1 MRVTKAVAVLFLATL
16 LLTGVTAAQ
25 EKKAATVDEL
35 AKMYDV
41 SSCKQCH
48 AKEFGEWEKSIHAR
62 SLIGTGRT
70 MATIKTAI
78 QDGMMKEWA
87 KSGIKEVKDIKVE
100 HMLHCL
106 KCHLPQLKDATDS
119 VAQQIAKAV
128 IDSDTATL
136 EKVNINC
143 IICHNRKAIVHKLV
157 DGEPEPNVI
166 YGNKEGSHGDKM
178 FTAMKKS
185 PIMKESIICGQC
197 HGLGPNFELA
207 NPTQCATLYGSYLHN
222 YVQSTN
228 GTPETCQ
235 DCHMTKYKSGH
246 LMPGYRDPTI
256 AKAAVDVHVDAKGY
270 QALYKA
276 GEHIPTAVVVV
287 KLTSSAGHRIPDG

>member
-1 MRVTKAVAVLFLATL
+1 MRVTRAVAVLFLATFL
-16 LLTGVTAAQ
+16 LAGMTAAQ
-25 EKKAATVDEL
+25 EKKATTVDEL

-48 AKEFGEWEKSIHAR
+48 AKEYGEWEKSIHAR

-106 KCHLPQLKDATDS
+106 KCHLPQLKDATDA

-128 IDSDTATL
+128 IDGDTATL
-136 EKVNINC
+136 EKVSINC
-143 IICHNRKAIVHKLV
+143 IICHNRMALVHKYV
-157 DGEPEPNVI
+157 DGEAEKNVI
-166 YGNKEGSHGDKM
+166 YGSKEGSHGDKM
-178 FTAMKKS
+178 FAAMKKS

-222 YVQSTN
+222 YVASA
-228 GTPETCQ
+228 GVVPETCQ
-235 DCHMTKYKSGH
+235 DCHMTKHKTGH
-246 LMPGYRDPTI
+246 VMPGYRDPVI
-256 AKAAVDVHVDAKGY
+256 AKNAVDVEVQARGY
-270 QALYKA
+270 QVLFKA
-276 GEHIPTAVVVV
+276 GEHIPTAAVQV
-287 KLTSSAGHRIPDG
+287 KLTSTAGHRIPDG

>member
-1 MRVTKAVAVLFLATL
+1 MRVLRVAAVLFLVSL
-16 LLTGVTAAQ
+16 LPVGTAAAQ
-25 EKKAATVDEL
+25 EKKAKTVDEL

-48 AKEFGEWEKSIHAR
+48 PKEFDEWAKSIHAR

-70 MATIKTAI
+70 MATIRTAI
-78 QDGMMKEWA
+78 QDGMMKEWT
-87 KSGIKEVKDIKVE
+87 KSGIKEVKDIKVD

-106 KCHLPQLKDATDS
+106 KCHLPQLKDATDA

-128 IDSDTATL
+128 IDGDTVTL

-143 IICHNRKAIVHKLV
+143 IICHNQKALIHKLV
-157 DGEPEPNVI
+157 DGEPEPNAI

-178 FTAMKKS
+178 FTALKKS

-197 HGLGPNFELA
+197 HGLGPNFDLA

-222 YVQSTN
+222 YVQSS
-228 GTPETCQ
+228 GVLPETCQ
-235 DCHMTKYKSGH
+235 ECHMTKYKTGH
-246 LMPGYRDPTI
+246 VMPGYRDPAV
-256 AKAAVDVHVDAKGY
+256 AKAAVAVDVQARGY
-270 QALYKA
+270 QVLFKP
-276 GEHIPTAVVVV
+276 GEHIPTAAVQV
-287 KLTSSAGHRIPDG
+287 KLTSTAGHRIPDG

>member
-1 MRVTKAVAVLFLATL
+1 MKVFKVVAVLFLATF
-16 LLTGVTAAQ
+16 LLTGMTAAQ
-25 EKKAATVDEL
+25 EKKAKTVDEL

-48 AKEFGEWEKSIHAR
+48 PKQFEEWAKSIHAR

-100 HMLHCL
+100 HMMHCL
-106 KCHLPQLKDATDS
+106 KCHLPQLKDATDA

-136 EKVNINC
+136 EKVSINC
-143 IICHNRKAIVHKLV
+143 IICHNQKAIVHKLV
-157 DGEPEPNVI
+157 DGEPEHNVI
-166 YGNKEGSHGDKM
+166 YGNKEGAHGDKM
-178 FTAMKKS
+178 FTALKKS

-222 YVQSTN
+222 YVASA
-228 GTPETCQ
+228 GVVPETCQ
-235 DCHMTKYKSGH
+235 DCHMTKYKTGH
-246 LMPGYRDPTI
+246 IMPGYRDPAI
-256 AKAAVDVHVDAKGY
+256 AKNAVDVEVTAKGY
-270 QALYKA
+270 HVLFKA
-276 GEHIPTAVVVV
+276 GEHIPTAAVQV
-287 KLTSSAGHRIPDG
+287 KMTSNAGHRIPDG

>member
-1 MRVTKAVAVLFLATL
+1 MKVFKVVAVLFLATF
-16 LLTGVTAAQ
+16 LLTGMTAAQ
-25 EKKAATVDEL
+25 EKKAKTVDEL

-48 AKEFGEWEKSIHAR
+48 PKQFEEWAKSIHAR

-78 QDGMMKEWA
+78 QDGMMKDWA

-100 HMLHCL
+100 HMMHCL
-106 KCHLPQLKDATDS
+106 KCHLPQLKDATDA

-136 EKVNINC
+136 EKVSINC
-143 IICHNRKAIVHKLV
+143 IICHNQKAIVHKLV
-157 DGEPEPNVI
+157 DGEPEHNVI
-166 YGNKEGSHGDKM
+166 YGNKEGAHSDKM
-178 FTAMKKS
+178 FTALKKS

-222 YVQSTN
+222 YVQSTG

-235 DCHMTKYKSGH
+235 DCHMTNYKTGH
-246 LMPGYRDPTI
+246 LMPGYRDPAI

-287 KLTSSAGHRIPDG
+287 NMTSNAGHRIPDG

>member
-1 MRVTKAVAVLFLATL
+1 MKVFKVVAVLFLATF
-16 LLTGVTAAQ
+16 LLTGMTAAQ
-25 EKKAATVDEL
+25 EKKATTVDEL

-48 AKEFGEWEKSIHAR
+48 PKEFEEWAKSIHAR

-87 KSGIKEVKDIKVE
+87 KSGIKEVKDIKVD

-106 KCHLPQLKDATDS
+106 KCHLPQLKNATDA

-128 IDSDTATL
+128 IDGDTATL
-136 EKVNINC
+136 EKVSINC
-143 IICHNRKAIVHKLV
+143 IICHNEKALVHTLV
-157 DGEPEPNVI
+157 DGMPEKNVV
-166 YGNKEGSHGDKM
+166 YGNKEGAHGDKM
-178 FTAMKKS
+178 FKALKKS

-197 HGLGPNFELA
+197 HGLGPNFDLA

-222 YVQSTN
+222 YVQSTG

-235 DCHMTKYKSGH
+235 DCHMHKGKTGH
-246 LMPGYRDPTI
+246 VMPGYRDPAI
-256 AKAAVDVHVDAKGY
+256 AKSAVDVDVDAKGY

-287 KLTSSAGHRIPDG
+287 KMTSNAGHRIPDG

>member
-1 MRVTKAVAVLFLATL
+1 MRTVAVLFLATL
-16 LLTGVTAAQ
+16 LLAGMTAAQ

-48 AKEFGEWEKSIHAR
+48 PKEYGEWEKSIHAR

-87 KSGIKEVKDIKVE
+87 KSGIKEVKDIKVD

-106 KCHLPQLKDATDS
+106 KCHLPQLKDATDA

-128 IDSDTATL
+128 IDGDTATL
-136 EKVNINC
+136 EKVSINC
-143 IICHNRKAIVHKLV
+143 IICHNRKALIHKLV
-157 DGEPEPNVI
+157 DGEPEKNAI

-178 FTAMKKS
+178 FTALKKS
-185 PIMKESIICGQC
+185 PIMKEYIICG
-197 HGLGPNFELA
+197 
-207 NPTQCATLYGSYLHN
+207 
-222 YVQSTN
+222 
-228 GTPETCQ
+228 
-235 DCHMTKYKSGH
+235 
-246 LMPGYRDPTI
+246 
-256 AKAAVDVHVDAKGY
+256 
-270 QALYKA
+270 
-276 GEHIPTAVVVV
+276 
-287 KLTSSAGHRIPDG
+287 